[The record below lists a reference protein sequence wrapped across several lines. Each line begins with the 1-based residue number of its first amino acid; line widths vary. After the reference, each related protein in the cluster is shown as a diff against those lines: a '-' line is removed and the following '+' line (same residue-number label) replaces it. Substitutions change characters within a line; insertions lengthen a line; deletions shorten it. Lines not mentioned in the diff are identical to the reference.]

1 MLVEQDVKDSRI
13 CSLLACPCDR
23 KEALLN
29 DGESLYCEG
38 IDCRQRFPIV
48 DHIPILINERT
59 SLFRVRDILGKTA
72 IQSTGR
78 VWQDQLRQAGKR
90 LVRYVPT
97 IGANWKAKRNLR
109 RLRQLL
115 LEEHDHA
122 IVLIIGS
129 GEGDQTLEAN
139 LECPEVTLV
148 RFDVYFAPEIDMIA
162 DSHELPFKDQ
172 SFDAIVCQS
181 VLEHVIDPD
190 RCVKE
195 IHRTLKADGIVYAE
209 VPFIQQVHA
218 KAYDF
223 TRFTLG
229 GLRRLFRDFELVD
242 AGAEGGPGMALA
254 WSITWLFRSLSA
266 SLAMEVFT
274 YFVLPLFI
282 FWLKYIDYF
291 IVESPQAADAAS
303 ELYFFGRRSE
313 SVTPD
318 RQIVAEYWMNTKND
332 RSRAS

>member
-1 MLVEQDVKDSRI
+1 VKNSTIR
-13 CSLLACPCDR
+13 SLLACPCHR
-23 KEALLN
+23 KEELLN
-29 DGESLYCEG
+29 DRESLYCER
-38 IDCRQRFPIV
+38 IDCGQRFPIV

-59 SLFRVRDILGKTA
+59 SLFRVQDISGKTA
-72 IQSTGR
+72 KLSARRGWR
-78 VWQDQLRQAGKR
+78 DQLRQVGKR

-97 IGANWKAKRNLR
+97 IDANWKAKRNIR

-115 LEEHDHA
+115 LEEHDHS

-129 GEGDQTLEAN
+129 GEGDKPMEAN
-139 LECPEVTLV
+139 LDCAEITLV

-190 RCVKE
+190 RCVRE

-229 GLRRLFRDFELVD
+229 GLRRLFRDYEVVD
-242 AGAEGGPGMALA
+242 AGVEGGPGMALA
-254 WSITWLFRSLSA
+254 WSITWFFRSLSA
-266 SLAMEVFT
+266 SVGMEAFT
-274 YFVLPLFI
+274 YFVLPFFI
-282 FWLKYIDYF
+282 FWLKYVDYF

-303 ELYFFGRRSE
+303 ELYFLGRRSE

-318 RQIVAEYWMNTKND
+318 RQIVAEYWMNTRND
-332 RSRAS
+332 RSRAR